1 MMKKRASRVGP
12 APNLP
17 HATPTLAL
25 RYASNA
31 PCKVIAIAVRD
42 AKFMLCLS
50 LLWPLPGRR
59 THLLGS
65 APILRV
71 RTDLDIDD
79 RRRSR
84 SPFLRQQFSCVR
96 HGVPVPILPMSR
108 ELREELEPQEK
119 ASTRRLDTAVRAAQ
133 ALRRA
138 ADIVVL
144 TACLRYDTCV
154 TVRRHAGGSNV

>member
-1 MMKKRASRVGP
+1 MHHASV
-12 APNLP
+12 
-17 HATPTLAL
+17 
-25 RYASNA
+25 
-31 PCKVIAIAVRD
+31 
-42 AKFMLCLS
+42 M
-50 LLWPLPGRR
+50 RR
-59 THLLGS
+59 TGRTQRRPWLSVMHQTPPAKS
-65 APILRV
+65 SQPPFATLRLCCV
-71 RTDLDIDD
+71 YPCCGLARPPHTSTRICTDLDVDD
-79 RRRSR
+79 QCRSR
-84 SPFLRQQFSCVR
+84 SPFLRQHFSCVR

-144 TACLRYDTCV
+144 TACPRCDTCV

>member
-1 MMKKRASRVGP
+1 LPAPLLCERDAMKKSESRTDT
-12 APNLP
+12 APHRL

-25 RYASNA
+25 RYASKPPA
-31 PCKVIAIAVRD
+31 EVIATSSA
-42 AKFMLCLS
+42 MLRLCCVIPVVAS
-50 LLWPLPGRR
+50 PGRP
-59 THLLGS
+59 THLL
-65 APILRV
+65 V
-71 RTDLDIDD
+71 
-79 RRRSR
+79 R
-84 SPFLRQQFSCVR
+84 SPTPLDRFQPRRVLRQHFSRNR

-144 TACLRYDTCV
+144 TACPRCDTCV

>member
-1 MMKKRASRVGP
+1 MFIPVVAM
-12 APNLP
+12 
-17 HATPTLAL
+17 
-25 RYASNA
+25 
-31 PCKVIAIAVRD
+31 
-42 AKFMLCLS
+42 
-50 LLWPLPGRR
+50 PGRR
-59 THLLGS
+59 THPLGS

-71 RTDLDIDD
+71 RTDPDIDD

-84 SPFLRQQFSCVR
+84 SPFLRQQFSRVR

-108 ELREELEPQEK
+108 ERREELEPQEK

-144 TACLRYDTCV
+144 TACLRCDTCV